1 MENQTI
7 HKLKELTEERKQLF
21 EEYLQIT
28 RELTGLRE
36 EDVERITAGIGQ
48 REALAARIDVLTE
61 ECRAVC
67 STYGEEVG
75 QQEGKLQTI
84 LQCGADFSLLREE
97 EKELFLLCQS
107 VNRILSEIQDLN
119 GLLHR
124 NFQDIR
130 KRLQESIR
138 RNNTDSKFAG
148 YLNQMNYG
156 ASKGVLYDSRK

>member
-48 REALAARIDVLTE
+48 REALAARIDVMTE

-75 QQEGKLQTI
+75 QQEGKLQAI

-97 EKELFLLCQS
+97 EKELFLL
-107 VNRILSEIQDLN
+107 
-119 GLLHR
+119 
-124 NFQDIR
+124 
-130 KRLQESIR
+130 
-138 RNNTDSKFAG
+138 
-148 YLNQMNYG
+148 
-156 ASKGVLYDSRK
+156 